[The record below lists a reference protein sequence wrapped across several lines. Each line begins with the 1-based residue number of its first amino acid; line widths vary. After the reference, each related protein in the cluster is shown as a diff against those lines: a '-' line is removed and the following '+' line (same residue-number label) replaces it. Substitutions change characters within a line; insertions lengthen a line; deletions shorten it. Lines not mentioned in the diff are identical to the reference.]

1 MGEDKADL
9 ALRLS
14 EATIEE
20 LLRRHVLDGNAL
32 DRIFGAASLPADN
45 AEAAALRKRLFLALP
60 TRLEAIDKDND
71 PRTED

>member
-14 EATIEE
+14 ESTIQE
-20 LLRRHVLDGNAL
+20 LLRSKVLNGDAL
-32 DRIFGAASLPADN
+32 DRIFDAASLPADN
-45 AEAAALRKRLFLALP
+45 AEAAALRKRLFLVLP
-60 TRLEAIDKDND
+60 TPLAAVDKDND